1 MVLSEMS
8 VMSLMVSDECFSVK
22 NVKYVNINGCGVV
35 SLTTVLM
42 FDDCFI

>member
-8 VMSLMVSDECFSVK
+8 VMSLMVSDECFCVK